1 MLSKKKK
8 ISKYIII
15 DIEISCDEENSDEEN
30 SDLENSNISYESDE
44 R

>member
-15 DIEISCDEENSDEEN
+15 DIEIFCNEENSDEEN
-30 SDLENSNISYESDE
+30 CDLKNSDISYESDE
-44 R
+44 S